1 MLERK
6 LNNKFKYLPLLSAL
20 ILMSACDKQVKVED
34 GYIPEFAAIDSQEQC
49 EHHLFLCDSNF
60 NFSDATIAEIEALLK
75 NTRATGIDNIDFMIM
90 ANAPVPVE
98 TQVRVKEQI
107 RALMYKHGFIRSRV
121 IDKGVCVYKDA
132 KPGIRI
138 GILQYKVKEPNCDLW
153 SEYIGDTDTNKNLPK
168 YGVSHVYNLEEMI
181 ANKADFSAPREYQ
194 GTRAGDAIGAIS
206 SIKNSSGSGGSGS

>member
-107 RALMYKHGFIRSRV
+107 RSLMYKHGFIRSRV

-194 GTRAGDAIGAIS
+194 GTRASDAIGAIS
-206 SIKNSSGSGGSGS
+206 SIKNSGGSGGSGS

>member
-1 MLERK
+1 MLEEK
-6 LNNKFKYLPLLSAL
+6 LNIKFKYLPLLSAL
-20 ILMSACDKQVKVED
+20 ILMSACDNQVTD
-34 GYIPEFAAIDSQEQC
+34 DDRYIPEFATIDSEEQC

-60 NFSDATIAEIEALLK
+60 NFSNATIAEIEALLK
-75 NTRATGIDNIDFMIM
+75 DTRATGIDNIDFMIM
-90 ANAPVPVE
+90 SNTPVPVE
-98 TQVRVKEQI
+98 TQVRVKDQV
-107 RALMYKHGFIRSRV
+107 RSLMYKHGFIRSRV

-168 YGVSHVYNLEEMI
+168 YGVSHAYNLEEMI

-194 GTRAGDAIGAIS
+194 GTRASDAISAL
-206 SIKNSSGSGGSGS
+206 GSTKGGGGSGSSGS

>member
-107 RALMYKHGFIRSRV
+107 RSLMYKHGFIRSRV

-194 GTRAGDAIGAIS
+194 GTRASDAIGAIS
-206 SIKNSSGSGGSGS
+206 SIKNSGGSGGGGS